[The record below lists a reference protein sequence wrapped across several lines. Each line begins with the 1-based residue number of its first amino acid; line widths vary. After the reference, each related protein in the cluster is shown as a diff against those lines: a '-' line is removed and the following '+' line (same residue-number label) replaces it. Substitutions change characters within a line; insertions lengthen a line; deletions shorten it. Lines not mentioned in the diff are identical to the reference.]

1 MEIKVIL
8 QNDPCAMTNIVDE
21 DVPDDNEILV
31 RLCLTRINVKVG
43 MVFERTDMEA
53 STAHKQIDLSESMSW
68 SEELV

>member
-1 MEIKVIL
+1 M
-8 QNDPCAMTNIVDE
+8 QNDSRAMMTNSVDE
-21 DVPDDNEILV
+21 DVSDDNEIL
-31 RLCLTRINVKVG
+31 INVKVG